1 MKISARNQIKGII
14 ESITT
19 GSVNTIV
26 TLKTDTIKITGTI
39 SLDAVDELDLKQGTE
54 AIAIIKATDV
64 MIGLGEL
71 KLSARN
77 QFKGRIT
84 EVIEGAVNSIVKLS
98 IGNDIIISSTISK
111 LAVEELDLKVGMD
124 AVAIIKSTSVM
135 FGCSN
140 I

>member
-19 GSVNTIV
+19 GSVNAIV

-39 SLDAVDELDLKQGTE
+39 SLDAVNDLELKEGAE

-64 MIGLGEL
+64 MIGLGDL

-77 QFKGRIT
+77 QLKGTIT
-84 EVIEGAVNSIVKLS
+84 EIIDGAVNSIVKLS
-98 IGNDIIISSTISK
+98 IGSDIIFSSTISK
-111 LAVEELDLKVGMD
+111 SAVEELELKVGME
-124 AVAIIKSTSVM
+124 AVAIIKATSVM
-135 FGCSN
+135 FGC
-140 I
+140 

>member
-1 MKISARNQIKGII
+1 MKI
-14 ESITT
+14 
-19 GSVNTIV
+19 
-26 TLKTDTIKITGTI
+26 
-39 SLDAVDELDLKQGTE
+39 
-54 AIAIIKATDV
+54 
-64 MIGLGEL
+64 
-71 KLSARN
+71 SARN
-77 QFKGRIT
+77 QFKGRIN

-111 LAVEELDLKVGMD
+111 LAVEELDLKVGME

>member
-19 GSVNTIV
+19 GSVNAIV

-39 SLDAVDELDLKQGTE
+39 SLDAVNDLELKEGAE

-64 MIGLGEL
+64 MIGLGYL

-77 QFKGRIT
+77 QLKGTIT
-84 EVIEGAVNSIVKLS
+84 EIIDGAVNSIVRLS
-98 IGNDIIISSTISK
+98 IGSDIIFSSTISK
-111 LAVEELDLKVGMD
+111 SAVEELELKVGME
-124 AVAIIKSTSVM
+124 AVAIIKATSVM
-135 FGCSN
+135 FGC
-140 I
+140 